1 MWEQA
6 LFIVKAAYF
15 FSNWE
20 IAMDLTHE
28 ELLEISVKLERDGK
42 RFYTELA
49 KIVQDPVLKD
59 FFKLMAREEAQH
71 EKQFK
76 HLFHSKKA
84 KDLGWENNA
93 SLREF
98 IDREFQ
104 TDIFPSPQ
112 ETLEKL
118 PSLRGIHK
126 ALDMAIEAERIAG
139 EFFKLLQ
146 ESCNDIEIKTQLTI
160 LEKLEAEHL
169 SKVLSLKERFLNE
182 NN

>member
-1 MWEQA
+1 M
-6 LFIVKAAYF
+6 
-15 FSNWE
+15 N
-20 IAMDLTHE
+20 LTNE
-28 ELLEISVKLERDGK
+28 ELLEISIKLERDGK

-49 KIVQDPVLKD
+49 KIVNDPLLKG

-76 HLFHSKKA
+76 NLFGSKKDA
-84 KDLGWENNA
+84 KLGWENNP
-93 SLREF
+93 SLRKF
-98 IDREFQ
+98 IDREVQ
-104 TDIFPSPQ
+104 TDIFPSPHQ
-112 ETLEKL
+112 ALEEL
-118 PSLRGIHK
+118 PSVRGIHK
-126 ALDMAIEAERIAG
+126 ALDIAIEAERIAG

-169 SKVLSLKERFLNE
+169 EKVLSLKKRFLND

>member
-1 MWEQA
+1 M
-6 LFIVKAAYF
+6 
-15 FSNWE
+15 N
-20 IAMDLTHE
+20 LTHE
-28 ELLEISVKLERDGK
+28 ELLEISIKLERDGK

-76 HLFHSKKA
+76 HLFGSKKG
-84 KDLGWENNA
+84 KKLGWENNT
-93 SLREF
+93 SLRKF

-104 TDIFPSPQ
+104 TDIFPPPR
-112 ETLEKL
+112 EILEEL
-118 PSLRGIHK
+118 PNIRGIHK
-126 ALDMAIEAERIAG
+126 ALDIAIEAERIAG

-169 SKVLSLKERFLNE
+169 EKVLSLKKRFLN
-182 NN
+182 NNN